1 MLLPSAAGSASAVSV
16 FPESMASGE
25 EPGEDIPPATDH
37 AGVRQ
42 QPEVLLCEG
51 LHHITLLEVLLCE
64 GSHHITPLDVLLCEG
79 SHHITPLDVLLCE
92 GSHHITPLDVLL
104 CEGSHHITPLDVLLC
119 EGLHHI
125 TPLDVL
131 LCEGLHHITPLD
143 VLLCEGSHHITPL
156 PLTTVSKECISESS
170 AYGEKPGEDTSPATD
185 HAGVRQ
191 QPEVLLCEGSQHITP
206 LPLTTVGKECI
217 SGVPNPSRPE

>member
-16 FPESMASGE
+16 FPEFMASGE

-51 LHHITLLEVLLCE
+51 SHHITPLDVLLCEGSHHTTPLDVLLCE

-119 EGLHHI
+119 EG
-125 TPLDVL
+125 
-131 LCEGLHHITPLD
+131 
-143 VLLCEGSHHITPL
+143 SHHITPL
-156 PLTTVSKECISESS
+156 PLTTVSKECISDIVKVPRILSIW
-170 AYGEKPGEDTSPATD
+170 GEAWRGHFPSHRPCW
-185 HAGVRQ
+185 
-191 QPEVLLCEGSQHITP
+191 CEAAA
-206 LPLTTVGKECI
+206 
-217 SGVPNPSRPE
+217 

>member
-42 QPEVLLCEG
+42 QPEVLLCK
-51 LHHITLLEVLLCE
+51 
-64 GSHHITPLDVLLCEG
+64 
-79 SHHITPLDVLLCE
+79 
-92 GSHHITPLDVLL
+92 
-104 CEGSHHITPLDVLLC
+104 
-119 EGLHHI
+119 GLHHI
-125 TPLDVL
+125 TPL
-131 LCEGLHHITPLD
+131 E

-217 SGVPNPSRPE
+217 SADWLAIWLTSPLWDGWLAGWLGDSSRAAVPSLKWPHFAGVPNPSRPE